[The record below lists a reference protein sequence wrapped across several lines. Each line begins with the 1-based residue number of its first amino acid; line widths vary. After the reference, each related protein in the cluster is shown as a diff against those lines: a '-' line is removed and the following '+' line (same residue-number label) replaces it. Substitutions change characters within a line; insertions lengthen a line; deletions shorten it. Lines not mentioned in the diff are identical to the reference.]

1 MADRGNHTAEAPE
14 YITAEEIARRM
25 GVSRST
31 VYDRILRDP
40 SLGALPYHQVG
51 RVKRVNR
58 AVFDRWWGGVEA

>member
-1 MADRGNHTAEAPE
+1 MQNDQPE
-14 YITAEEIARRM
+14 YITAAEIARRM

-40 SLGALPYHQVG
+40 SPGALPYHQVG

-58 AVFDRWWGGVEA
+58 AVFDAWWRGEGTVRGGHS